1 MRIALTFTKTENG
14 PLDVALTPPPPV
26 PNHHNQGTPVR
37 YSKAV
42 QLVHEFSGALL
53 CVDVQERAETEGFAM
68 KVVLKTLEPPSGAS
82 ARLAC

>member
-1 MRIALTFTKTENG
+1 M
-14 PLDVALTPPPPV
+14 
-26 PNHHNQGTPVR
+26 
-37 YSKAV
+37 
-42 QLVHEFSGALL
+42 HEFSGALL